1 MQCRE
6 PYQPERVLAPYDRDL
21 GRPLFQGRRRLV
33 LPEHDV
39 VPCRASLHTPRKAE
53 LLLAVKN
60 LQKRGAPPQR
70 HVLLAAQKDAY
81 QTKPEGTND
90 GKVTKNKER
99 KIQHSG
105 PRRPFPKNQYFL
117 TGFSPPRQRAT
128 PETPRLFRGRGRRGG
143 LSLRGA
149 PLSHFLKTLFR
160 FCAREHFNSGR
171 FSRNPSRS
179 QMRVTQK

>member
-105 PRRPFPKNQYFL
+105 PPAALPEKSIFPNRFLPTTPESHARDPTLVSGKRKKGGSVSPWGPPFSFSQNPFPL
-117 TGFSPPRQRAT
+117 LRSRA
-128 PETPRLFRGRGRRGG
+128 F
-143 LSLRGA
+143 
-149 PLSHFLKTLFR
+149 
-160 FCAREHFNSGR
+160 
-171 FSRNPSRS
+171 
-179 QMRVTQK
+179 

>member
-81 QTKPEGTND
+81 QTKPEGTSD

-117 TGFSPPRQRAT
+117 TGFSPPRQRPHACFGEEEEGGVCLSVGPPFLIFSKPFSAFALASILIPGDFRAT
-128 PETPRLFRGRGRRGG
+128 LLVP
-143 LSLRGA
+143 
-149 PLSHFLKTLFR
+149 K
-160 FCAREHFNSGR
+160 
-171 FSRNPSRS
+171 
-179 QMRVTQK
+179 

>member
-81 QTKPEGTND
+81 QTKPEGTSD

-117 TGFSPPRQRAT
+117 TGFSPPRQRPHACFG
-128 PETPRLFRGRGRRGG
+128 EEEEGG
-143 LSLRGA
+143 VCLSVGA